1 MAKKNRTFTKEF
13 KEEAVR
19 LATEGSRSQSE
30 VAASLDIVPSMLT
43 KRIQAQQNEGADA
56 FRGHGKRTAAEEEL
70 WQLRSEN
77 KRLQQELAFLKKELI
92 ITHKDLLGSCS
103 STK

>member
-1 MAKKNRTFTKEF
+1 MARKKRTHTKEF

-19 LATEGSRSQSE
+19 LATAGSRSQSE
-30 VAASLDIVPSMLT
+30 VAASLDIGPSLLT
-43 KRIQAQQNEGADA
+43 KWIQARQGEGAEA

-77 KRLQQELAFLKKELI
+77 KRLQQELEFLKKVSRYFVKEP
-92 ITHKDLLGSCS
+92 K
-103 STK
+103 